1 MGFFDDLA
9 MGVGLKDRDDDYY
22 ERTAQTLG
30 RESQG
35 GSAQREAQY
44 RGSMGMNNGATVG
57 GGQLDKRGGL
67 LPFMEGGGTIG
78 AIARGLFGMGG
89 GKTEQASNSPDLG
102 LGGWQSFLGTRGP
115 AAQSEL
121 GNAQMQA
128 TLTDNLPGYF
138 DPATREYVPWYVD
151 IFNGGG
157 FNSAGGED
165 AQAQAALPSAQAS
178 ASPRQISPQAR
189 PVSDPRNLGGSE
201 GYGPM
206 GIDPRNLGGSEGYG
220 PMGIDP
226 RNLGGSE
233 GYGQQGTPFS
243 PNAVPNNSYTDQAL
257 YSAPPASGILSPP
270 AEAAPTT
277 SSEDSFLDRLL
288 SGEIAA
294 LNRATLDG
302 DVETEA
308 FVNPT
313 PSVNNNVQPELRDSV
328 INDLRKDVYTTGPVE
343 GLLNWLKGDSE
354 GINSD
359 QQIKDYQSN
368 YDERQ
373 RNMPYNPKYGVFY
386 NEMKN
391 SGADINNPDVFD
403 QWLKQRGL

>member
-165 AQAQAALPSAQAS
+165 AQAQAALPNAQAS
-178 ASPRQISPQAR
+178 ASPEQISPQAR

-220 PMGIDP
+220 
-226 RNLGGSE
+226 
-233 GYGQQGTPFS
+233 QQGTPFP
-243 PNAVPNNSYTDQAL
+243 PNAVPDNPYTDQAL
-257 YSAPPASGILSPP
+257 YSAPPASGMLSLP
-270 AEAAPTT
+270 AEAA
-277 SSEDSFLDRLL
+277 FN
-288 SGEIAA
+288 G
-294 LNRATLDG
+294 G
-302 DVETEA
+302 VETEA

-313 PSVNNNVQPELRDSV
+313 LPDNNVQPMPQDNLNTNPEYQEFIRLLENAGGFDRELQD
-328 INDLRKDVYTTGPVE
+328 PE
-343 GLLNWLKGDSE
+343 WLMRTFKVGKAKG
-354 GINSD
+354 
-359 QQIKDYQSN
+359 
-368 YDERQ
+368 R
-373 RNMPYNPKYGVFY
+373 
-386 NEMKN
+386 
-391 SGADINNPDVFD
+391 
-403 QWLKQRGL
+403 L

>member
-78 AIARGLFGMGG
+78 AIARGIGGKGG
-89 GKTEQASNSPDLG
+89 GKTEQASNSQDLG
-102 LGGWQSFLGTRGP
+102 LGGLQSFLGTRGP

-151 IFNGGG
+151 MFNGGG

-165 AQAQAALPSAQAS
+165 AQAEQGGAMNAQSAIGDMRPQQRANPLEPFGGSGPNIPESQLGPFGGSGPAINQNNQQSGQLYSPINADQYDYPSYAQAPPKDL
-178 ASPRQISPQAR
+178 ASQTTSNLPAR
-189 PVSDPRNLGGSE
+189 PFG
-201 GYGPM
+201 
-206 GIDPRNLGGSEGYG
+206 
-220 PMGIDP
+220 
-226 RNLGGSE
+226 
-233 GYGQQGTPFS
+233 
-243 PNAVPNNSYTDQAL
+243 
-257 YSAPPASGILSPP
+257 GILSPP

-277 SSEDSFLDRLL
+277 SSKDSFLDRLL

-294 LNRATLDG
+294 SNRATL
-302 DVETEA
+302 
-308 FVNPT
+308 N
-313 PSVNNNVQPELRDSV
+313 
-328 INDLRKDVYTTGPVE
+328 
-343 GLLNWLKGDSE
+343 GDSE
-354 GINSD
+354 GVRSD

-373 RNMPYNPKYGVFY
+373 RNMPYNLKYGVFY

>member
-9 MGVGLKDRDDDYY
+9 MGTGLKDRDDDYY

-151 IFNGGG
+151 MFNGGG

-165 AQAQAALPSAQAS
+165 GQAQASALPSAQAS
-178 ASPRQISPQAR
+178 TSPRQISPQAR

-201 GYGPM
+201 GYG
-206 GIDPRNLGGSEGYG
+206 
-220 PMGIDP
+220 
-226 RNLGGSE
+226 
-233 GYGQQGTPFS
+233 QQGTPFS
-243 PNAVPNNSYTDQAL
+243 PNAVLDNTYTDQAL
-257 YSAPPASGILSPP
+257 YSAPPASGMLSLP
-270 AEAAPTT
+270 AQAEPAT
-277 SSEDSFLDRLL
+277 SSENSFLDRLL
-288 SGEIAA
+288 SGEIAS
-294 LNRATLDG
+294 LNRAALNG

-308 FVNPT
+308 FVKPT
-313 PSVNNNVQPELRDSV
+313 LPDNNVQPMPQDNLNTNPEYQEFIRLLENAGGFDRELQD
-328 INDLRKDVYTTGPVE
+328 PE
-343 GLLNWLKGDSE
+343 WLMRTFKVGKAKG
-354 GINSD
+354 
-359 QQIKDYQSN
+359 
-368 YDERQ
+368 R
-373 RNMPYNPKYGVFY
+373 
-386 NEMKN
+386 
-391 SGADINNPDVFD
+391 
-403 QWLKQRGL
+403 L

>member
-9 MGVGLKDRDDDYY
+9 MGTGLKDRDDDYY

-78 AIARGLFGMGG
+78 AIARGIGGKGG
-89 GKTEQASNSPDLG
+89 GKTEQASNSQDLG
-102 LGGWQSFLGTRGP
+102 LGGLQSFLGTRGP

-151 IFNGGG
+151 MFNGGG

-165 AQAQAALPSAQAS
+165 AQTQAALPSAQAS

-233 GYGQQGTPFS
+233 GYGPMGVDPRNLGGSEGYGPMGVDPRQMGG
-243 PNAVPNNSYTDQAL
+243 
-257 YSAPPASGILSPP
+257 ASGYGQTGVAQQMQP
-270 AEAAPTT
+270 APQNDLNSNPEYQRFIQGLIDMGGFEREMQNPEWLERMFRSATGK
-277 SSEDSFLDRLL
+277 DRL
-288 SGEIAA
+288 
-294 LNRATLDG
+294 
-302 DVETEA
+302 
-308 FVNPT
+308 
-313 PSVNNNVQPELRDSV
+313 
-328 INDLRKDVYTTGPVE
+328 
-343 GLLNWLKGDSE
+343 
-354 GINSD
+354 
-359 QQIKDYQSN
+359 
-368 YDERQ
+368 
-373 RNMPYNPKYGVFY
+373 
-386 NEMKN
+386 
-391 SGADINNPDVFD
+391 
-403 QWLKQRGL
+403 

>member
-1 MGFFDDLA
+1 MGILDDLKES
-9 MGVGLKDRDDDYY
+9 MGG
-22 ERTAQTLG
+22 
-30 RESQG
+30 G
-35 GSAQREAQY
+35 GS
-44 RGSMGMNNGATVG
+44 SKG
-57 GGQLDKRGGL
+57 GGQVSD
-67 LPFMEGGGTIG
+67 PNDT
-78 AIARGLFGMGG
+78 
-89 GKTEQASNSPDLG
+89 TNLG
-102 LGGWQSFLGTRGP
+102 LGGLKSLLGTRGP
-115 AAQSEL
+115 AGEGAR
-121 GNAQMQA
+121 GDAQMA
-128 TLTDNLPGYF
+128 KTLGDSLPGYF
-138 DPATREYVPWYVD
+138 DPTTRDYVPWYVD
-151 IFNGGG
+151 LFNGGG
-157 FNSAGGED
+157 IN
-165 AQAQAALPSAQAS
+165 AA
-178 ASPRQISPQAR
+178 
-189 PVSDPRNLGGSE
+189 GGSE
-201 GYGPM
+201 GQTEQGGAMNAQSAIGAMRPQQRANPLEPFGGAGPNIPESQL
-206 GIDPRNLGGSEGYG
+206 GPFGGSG
-220 PMGIDP
+220 PAI
-226 RNLGGSE
+226 NQNNQQS
-233 GYGQQGTPFS
+233 GQ
-243 PNAVPNNSYTDQAL
+243 L
-257 YSAPPASGILSPP
+257 YSPINADQYDYPSYAQASPQNLASQTTSNFPARPSGGMLSPP

-294 LNRATLDG
+294 SNRATLDG

>member
-9 MGVGLKDRDDDYY
+9 MGTGLKDRDDDYY

-151 IFNGGG
+151 MFNGGG

-165 AQAQAALPSAQAS
+165 GQAQAASPSAQAS

-189 PVSDPRNLGGSE
+189 PVSDPRNLGGSEGYGPIGIDPRNLGGSE

-233 GYGQQGTPFS
+233 GYGPMGIDLRNLGGSEGYGQQGTPFP
-243 PNAVPNNSYTDQAL
+243 PNAVPDNPYTDQAL
-257 YSAPPASGILSPP
+257 YSAPPASGMLSLP
-270 AEAAPTT
+270 AQTAPTT
-277 SSEDSFLDRLL
+277 SSEDSFLNRLL
-288 SGEIAA
+288 SGEIAS
-294 LNRATLDG
+294 LNRAALNG

-308 FVNPT
+308 FVKPT
-313 PSVNNNVQPELRDSV
+313 LPDNNVQPMPQDNLNTNPEYQEFIRLLENAGGFDRELQD
-328 INDLRKDVYTTGPVE
+328 PE
-343 GLLNWLKGDSE
+343 WLMRTFKVGKAKG
-354 GINSD
+354 
-359 QQIKDYQSN
+359 
-368 YDERQ
+368 R
-373 RNMPYNPKYGVFY
+373 
-386 NEMKN
+386 
-391 SGADINNPDVFD
+391 
-403 QWLKQRGL
+403 L

>member
-9 MGVGLKDRDDDYY
+9 MGTGLKDRDDDYY

-78 AIARGLFGMGG
+78 AIARGIGGKGG
-89 GKTEQASNSPDLG
+89 GKTEQASNSQDLG
-102 LGGWQSFLGTRGP
+102 LGGLQSFLGTRGP

-128 TLTDNLPGYF
+128 TLADNLPGYF

-151 IFNGGG
+151 LFNGGG

-165 AQAQAALPSAQAS
+165 GQAQAALPSAQAS
-178 ASPRQISPQAR
+178 ASSGQISPQAR

-220 PMGIDP
+220 
-226 RNLGGSE
+226 
-233 GYGQQGTPFS
+233 QQGTPFP
-243 PNAVPNNSYTDQAL
+243 PNAVPDNPYTDQAL
-257 YSAPPASGILSPP
+257 YSAPPASGMLSTP

-294 LNRATLDG
+294 SNRAALDG

-308 FVNPT
+308 FVKPT
-313 PSVNNNVQPELRDSV
+313 LPDNNVQPELRDSV

-373 RNMPYNPKYGVFY
+373 RNMPYNLKYGVFY

>member
-9 MGVGLKDRDDDYY
+9 MGTGLKDRDDDYY

-151 IFNGGG
+151 MFNGGG

-165 AQAQAALPSAQAS
+165 GQAQASALPSAQAS
-178 ASPRQISPQAR
+178 TSPRQISPQAR

-243 PNAVPNNSYTDQAL
+243 PNAVLDNTYTDQAL
-257 YSAPPASGILSPP
+257 YSAPPASGMLSLP
-270 AEAAPTT
+270 AQAEPAT
-277 SSEDSFLDRLL
+277 SSENSFLDRLL
-288 SGEIAA
+288 SGEIAS
-294 LNRATLDG
+294 LNRAALNG

-308 FVNPT
+308 FVKPT
-313 PSVNNNVQPELRDSV
+313 LPDNNVQPMPQDNLNTNPEYQEFIRLLENAGGFDRELQD
-328 INDLRKDVYTTGPVE
+328 PE
-343 GLLNWLKGDSE
+343 WLMRTFKVGKAKG
-354 GINSD
+354 
-359 QQIKDYQSN
+359 
-368 YDERQ
+368 R
-373 RNMPYNPKYGVFY
+373 
-386 NEMKN
+386 
-391 SGADINNPDVFD
+391 
-403 QWLKQRGL
+403 L

>member
-9 MGVGLKDRDDDYY
+9 MGTGLKDRDDDYY

-78 AIARGLFGMGG
+78 AIARGIGGKGG
-89 GKTEQASNSPDLG
+89 GKTEQASNSQDLG
-102 LGGWQSFLGTRGP
+102 LGGLQSFLGTRGP
-115 AAQSEL
+115 AGEGAR
-121 GNAQMQA
+121 GDAQMQA

-138 DPATREYVPWYVD
+138 NPATREYVPWYVD
-151 IFNGGG
+151 MFNGGG

-165 AQAQAALPSAQAS
+165 GQAQAALPSAQAS

-206 GIDPRNLGGSEGYG
+206 GIDPRNLA
-220 PMGIDP
+220 
-226 RNLGGSE
+226 GSE
-233 GYGQQGTPFS
+233 GYGQQGTPFP
-243 PNAVPNNSYTDQAL
+243 PNAVPDDPYTDQAL
-257 YSAPPASGILSPP
+257 YSAPPASGMLSPP

-277 SSEDSFLDRLL
+277 SSENSFLDRLL
-288 SGEIAA
+288 SGEIAS

-328 INDLRKDVYTTGPVE
+328 INDLRKGVR
-343 GLLNWLKGDSE
+343 
-354 GINSD
+354 SD

-373 RNMPYNPKYGVFY
+373 RNMPYNLKYGVFY

>member
-1 MGFFDDLA
+1 M
-9 MGVGLKDRDDDYY
+9 
-22 ERTAQTLG
+22 
-30 RESQG
+30 
-35 GSAQREAQY
+35 
-44 RGSMGMNNGATVG
+44 
-57 GGQLDKRGGL
+57 
-67 LPFMEGGGTIG
+67 
-78 AIARGLFGMGG
+78 
-89 GKTEQASNSPDLG
+89 
-102 LGGWQSFLGTRGP
+102 
-115 AAQSEL
+115 
-121 GNAQMQA
+121 
-128 TLTDNLPGYF
+128 
-138 DPATREYVPWYVD
+138 PWYVD

-165 AQAQAALPSAQAS
+165 AQAQAASPSAQAS

-189 PVSDPRNLGGSE
+189 PVS
-201 GYGPM
+201 
-206 GIDPRNLGGSEGYG
+206 DPRNLGGSEGYG

-257 YSAPPASGILSPP
+257 YSAPPASGILSTP

>member
-9 MGVGLKDRDDDYY
+9 MGTGLKDRDDDYY

-165 AQAQAALPSAQAS
+165 GQAQAALPSAQAS
-178 ASPRQISPQAR
+178 ASPGQISPQVR
-189 PVSDPRNLGGSE
+189 PVS
-201 GYGPM
+201 
-206 GIDPRNLGGSEGYG
+206 DPRNLGGSEGYG

-243 PNAVPNNSYTDQAL
+243 PNAVLDNPYTDQAL
-257 YSAPPASGILSPP
+257 YSAPPASGMLSLP
-270 AEAAPTT
+270 AQAEPAT
-277 SSEDSFLDRLL
+277 SSENSFLDRLL

-294 LNRATLDG
+294 SNRATLNG

-313 PSVNNNVQPELRDSV
+313 PSVNNNVQPMPQDNLNTNPEYQEFIRLLKNAGGFDRELQD
-328 INDLRKDVYTTGPVE
+328 PE
-343 GLLNWLKGDSE
+343 WLMRTFKVGKAKG
-354 GINSD
+354 
-359 QQIKDYQSN
+359 
-368 YDERQ
+368 R
-373 RNMPYNPKYGVFY
+373 
-386 NEMKN
+386 
-391 SGADINNPDVFD
+391 
-403 QWLKQRGL
+403 L

>member
-9 MGVGLKDRDDDYY
+9 MGTGLKDRDDDYY

-78 AIARGLFGMGG
+78 AIARGIGGKGG
-89 GKTEQASNSPDLG
+89 GKTEQASNSQDLG
-102 LGGWQSFLGTRGP
+102 LGGLQSFLGTRGP

-151 IFNGGG
+151 MFNGGG

-220 PMGIDP
+220 
-226 RNLGGSE
+226 
-233 GYGQQGTPFS
+233 QQGTPFS
-243 PNAVPNNSYTDQAL
+243 PNAVPDDPYTDQAL

-294 LNRATLDG
+294 SNRAALDG
-302 DVETEA
+302 DVENEA